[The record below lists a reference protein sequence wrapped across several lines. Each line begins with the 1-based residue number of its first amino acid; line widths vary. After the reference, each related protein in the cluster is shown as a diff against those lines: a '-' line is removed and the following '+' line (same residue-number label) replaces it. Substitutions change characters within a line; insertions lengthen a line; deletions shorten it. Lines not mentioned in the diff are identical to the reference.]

1 MDVTWLARWRDGRIA
16 FHEGRPNGFLERH
29 VARLDG
35 RRRVLVPLCGK
46 AEDLAFLAARGHDV
60 IGIELAELAV
70 RAFFDEHGLTPAV
83 APRGPFTAFTVGI
96 AADTAE
102 PRDAAAADP
111 AHPAGSL
118 TLLVGDLFAATPE
131 LTGPIDAVYDRAALI
146 ALPPDLRPRYAAA
159 LRSLLPA
166 AAPLLVITLE
176 YDQRA
181 MQGPPFSVPESELR
195 ALYPAAELALL
206 DERQAPEDGGK
217 CSQSGV
223 KATER
228 CFLIGPRDARP

>member
-16 FHEGRPNGFLERH
+16 FHEGRPNALLERH

-46 AEDLAFLAARGHDV
+46 AVDLAFLAARGHDV

-70 RAFFDEHGLTPAV
+70 RAFFDEHGIVPAV
-83 APRGPFTAFTVGI
+83 APLGPFTAFT
-96 AADTAE
+96 AAG
-102 PRDAAAADP
+102 AAGAAGT
-111 AHPAGSL
+111 PAGSI
-118 TLLVGDLFAATPE
+118 TLLAGDFFAATPA
-131 LTGPIDAVYDRAALI
+131 LLGPIDAVYDRAALI
-146 ALPPDLRPRYAAA
+146 ALPSELRTRYAASVRA
-159 LRSLLPA
+159 LLPPG
-166 AAPLLVITLE
+166 APLLVITLE

-181 MQGPPFSVPESELR
+181 MQGPPFCVLESELR
-195 ALYPAAELALL
+195 ALYPAREVALL
-206 DERQAPEDGGK
+206 DERPAPDDGGK

-228 CFLIGPRDARP
+228 CFLIGPRDART